1 MYHPTAGH
9 WVLVSL
15 IETLVGEPYGD
26 AIHRMV
32 TEPLG
37 LPRLLGIPVDEQ
49 DGIQPVV
56 AVGEPATADD
66 LAAAAAPHAR

>member
-32 TEPLG
+32 TEPLD
-37 LPRLLGIPVDEQ
+37 LPRLLGIPVTEQ
-49 DGIQPVV
+49 EGSSRSSPSASRQRPTTWRRRDCRQS
-56 AVGEPATADD
+56 
-66 LAAAAAPHAR
+66 